1 MKNNILK
8 QIRSCRKK
16 LNSAVKRTGLN
27 SIETRKISD
36 KMNELINEY
45 YSSIETV
52 KFPSSSYMND
62 FYKTS
67 YESLKKITE
76 EFNKFPSIVEWN
88 KYAKENNLL
97 SSITMEYITTLDWN
111 YLRAKIIREIN
122 EKI

>member
-52 KFPSSSYMND
+52 KFQSSSYMND